1 MTGFQ
6 TSKPILALVLDSDW
20 LIKALGLA
28 KIGYDKNYLE
38 MFCLIRHSSY

>member
-20 LIKALGLA
+20 LIKALGL
-28 KIGYDKNYLE
+28 GYDKNYLE